1 MKLVFSPRSATTLG
15 ETVGVRGHLR
25 STTGG
30 SFSIDGA
37 FDPAATPM
45 RTLRD
50 ESLDSSQA
58 C

>member
-1 MKLVFSPRSATTLG
+1 MFSPRSATTLG